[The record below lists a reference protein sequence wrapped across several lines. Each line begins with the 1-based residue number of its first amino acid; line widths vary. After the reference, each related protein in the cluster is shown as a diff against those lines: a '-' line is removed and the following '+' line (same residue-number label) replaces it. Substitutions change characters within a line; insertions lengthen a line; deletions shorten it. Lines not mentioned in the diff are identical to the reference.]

1 MFSID
6 TENFTGPLD
15 VLLTLIQ
22 KNKLNICEISLS
34 KIADE
39 FLELVSNMSVQDV
52 DMISDFIYIS
62 SKLIDMKSKYMLY
75 IKSEDEDEDELVI
88 CLEEYAKYKSL
99 SYLIKDMYL
108 QEYMYFEK
116 KTDEIFVKEELDL
129 SKLNIDN
136 ITKILYGDKKDDEQ
150 LEIRFTKRQKSLTKK
165 IGYIENI
172 VEKKNECFFDDIVID
187 DEKDEKVVSILG
199 VLHLVREDK
208 INVSQQNN
216 FDRIK
221 INKKPTLSQ
230 K

>member
-22 KNKLNICEISLS
+22 KNRLNICEISLS

-108 QEYMYFEK
+108 QDYMYFEK
-116 KTDEIFVKEELDL
+116 KPDEIFVKEELDL

-136 ITKILYGDKKDDEQ
+136 ITKILYGNKKDDEQ

-199 VLHLVREDK
+199 VLHLVRED
-208 INVSQQNN
+208 
-216 FDRIK
+216 RIK
-221 INKKPTLSQ
+221 INKKP
-230 K
+230 

>member
-99 SYLIKDMYL
+99 SHLIKDMYL

-116 KTDEIFVKEELDL
+116 KPDEIFVKEELDL

-136 ITKILYGDKKDDEQ
+136 ITKILYGNKKDDEQ

-221 INKKPTLSQ
+221 INKKP
-230 K
+230 

>member
-1 MFSID
+1 M
-6 TENFTGPLD
+6 
-15 VLLTLIQ
+15 
-22 KNKLNICEISLS
+22 
-34 KIADE
+34 
-39 FLELVSNMSVQDV
+39 
-52 DMISDFIYIS
+52 
-62 SKLIDMKSKYMLY
+62 
-75 IKSEDEDEDELVI
+75 
-88 CLEEYAKYKSL
+88 
-99 SYLIKDMYL
+99 IKDMYL

-136 ITKILYGDKKDDEQ
+136 ITKILYGNKKDDEQ

-221 INKKPTLSQ
+221 INKKP
-230 K
+230 

>member
-1 MFSID
+1 
-6 TENFTGPLD
+6 
-15 VLLTLIQ
+15 
-22 KNKLNICEISLS
+22 
-34 KIADE
+34 
-39 FLELVSNMSVQDV
+39 
-52 DMISDFIYIS
+52 
-62 SKLIDMKSKYMLY
+62 
-75 IKSEDEDEDELVI
+75 
-88 CLEEYAKYKSL
+88 
-99 SYLIKDMYL
+99 MYL
-108 QEYMYFEK
+108 QDYMYFEK
-116 KTDEIFVKEELDL
+116 KPDEIFVKEELDL

-136 ITKILYGDKKDDEQ
+136 ITKILYGNKKDDEQ

-221 INKKPTLSQ
+221 INKKP
-230 K
+230 